1 MEASFSSWLTAFN
14 TAIQQDGALSKG
26 LLEQGKALVGERGQ
40 GFWGMGQIN
49 PAAGNIAHNA
59 QQIKSYIRAAEALG
73 LDGIVFPELS
83 LMGYPIHDV
92 ILRYPEL
99 VTQQLSALTQ
109 LATLAGETVVMVGI
123 VEPIP
128 NVSPTAKAPYY
139 NSVAI
144 LHQGAIKG
152 VVRKHLLPSYN
163 EYYDVRT
170 FQPSPE
176 VGIQPWVHENTNGPN
191 VTWDGTIA
199 GPAGTYG
206 VGLSICYDWWFDAP
220 SHAGTHP
227 HQRCPIQGLVEQ
239 QPTIRLLINASASPS
254 RSGKQATRQ
263 ALFQHLTQKYQR
275 PLLYVN
281 QCGAIDE
288 HSYDGASCA
297 VASDGTLISRAPSFN
312 SALWIANP
320 LTGVGVVAPSP
331 EEPIVAKPYFLSVP
345 DITAPFDAS
354 HSADVA
360 RTYHSVVQGIRDYFA
375 KTGFERAV
383 LGLSGGLDSSIVAAL
398 ACDALGEKN
407 VLGVRMPSP
416 TSSDGS
422 LTDAEDLAQRLGMP
436 IINCPI
442 LEPINA
448 FESLRT
454 KAGNQLTTHW
464 ERGQAPSFA
473 GDNIQAMSRASI
485 LRVIGNDYRA
495 LPLATSDKS
504 ELYLGYA
511 TVNGDMSGALSLIGD
526 VLKTKV
532 RALGAWLNTQA
543 RLKGAVEPIPEAI
556 LTKPSGAEL
565 AIDPKT
571 GKHLTAEDALMPY
584 EFADELIWRV
594 ETHHATPS
602 QLLAMT
608 LTYESRYSLTPE
620 QKQVWIEKF
629 FTRVERAA
637 FKWWVAPPMII
648 VDGSGSLAHSDYKHP
663 VTAKIR

>member
-1 MEASFSSWLTAFN
+1 MKNDVSVWLTLMNAALN
-14 TAIQQDGALSKG
+14 LGGALPA
-26 LLEQGKALVGERGQ
+26 ELVNQSRPFLGSRGQ

-49 PAAGNIAHNA
+49 PAAGHVASNA
-59 QQIKSYIRAAEALG
+59 RQIQHHIIAAEALG

-83 LMGYPIHDV
+83 LMGYPIGDI
-92 ILRYPEL
+92 ILRYPDL
-99 VTQQLSALTQ
+99 VAQQLNTLSELALLTK
-109 LATLAGETVVMVGI
+109 ETVALVGI
-123 VEPIP
+123 VEPIA

-144 LHQGAIKG
+144 LHQGEIKG
-152 VVRKHLLPSYN
+152 VVRKHLLPNYN
-163 EYYDVRT
+163 EYYDART
-170 FQPSPE
+170 FQPDTE
-176 VGIQPWVHENTNGPN
+176 VGIQPWQHKNTGHTVP
-191 VTWDGTIA
+191 TWDGVIT
-199 GPAGTYG
+199 GPSGAYG
-206 VGLSICYDWWFDAP
+206 VGLSICYDWWFDP
-220 SHAGTHP
+220 NTHP
-227 HQRCPIQGLVEQ
+227 NQTCPIQGLLEQ
-239 QPTIRLLINASASPS
+239 QPNIQLLINASASPS

-263 ALFQHLTQKYQR
+263 ALFQNLAQKYQR

-297 VASDGTLISRAPSFN
+297 VAADGTLISRAPSFE

-320 LTGVGVVAPSP
+320 FTGVGVVAPSP
-331 EEPIVAKPYFLSVP
+331 EEPLASTSYFLSAP
-345 DITAPFDAS
+345 DSTLAFDAT
-354 HSADVA
+354 HAADLE
-360 RTYHSVVQGIRDYFA
+360 RTYHSVVQGIRDYFT
-375 KTGFERAV
+375 KTGFQRAV
-383 LGLSGGLDSSIVAAL
+383 LGLSGGLDSSLVAAL
-398 ACDALGEKN
+398 ACHALGPQN

-436 IINCPI
+436 IIDCPI
-442 LEPINA
+442 AEPINV
-448 FESLRT
+448 FESTRQDVH
-454 KAGNQLTTHW
+454 AQLSSQW
-464 ERGQAPSFA
+464 PLGAPSFA
-473 GDNIQAMSRASI
+473 GDNIQAMSRASV

-511 TVNGDMSGALSLIGD
+511 TVNGDMSGALSPLGD

-532 RALGAWLNTQA
+532 RALGAWLNAKA
-543 RLKGAVEPIPEAI
+543 RLKGAIEPIPEAI

-571 GKHLTAEDALMPY
+571 GRHLTAEDALMPY
-584 EFADELIWRV
+584 ELADELIWRV
-594 ETHHATPS
+594 EAHHATPQ
-602 QLLAMT
+602 QLQTMT
-608 LTYESRYSLTPE
+608 LTYETRYTVAPE
-620 QKQVWIEKF
+620 QKQAWLDIF

-648 VDGSGSLAHSDYKHP
+648 VDGSGSLAHSDYRHP